1 MDRKRI
7 HFQGIIA
14 AMGLMVLIFDS
25 NLAIKGAKEGIELC
39 LRTVIPSLFP
49 FFVLSM
55 VFIQSF
61 PENVSFPVSSISNLM
76 GIPKGAESLV
86 IPAFLGG
93 YPVGAKCVNE
103 LFQRH
108 QIGKEDAE
116 RLLAFCSNAGPSF
129 LFGMI
134 SGLFQERRQAWFLW
148 FIHIF
153 SAVLTALSIPAK
165 YGNLKVKQSENATED
180 TSTILSAAKA
190 MGLVCCWVILF
201 RTIISFLDAWFFRIL
216 PDWLQV
222 LMIGV
227 LELTNGCCELL
238 LVENIST
245 RFVLCACMLS
255 FGGICVLF
263 QTVSVTKGLS
273 LKYYLKGK
281 LLQTVFS
288 FLLSCALVMDHGMIL
303 LLWIPV
309 IIGIFRKTEN
319 KYSNLHFF
327 PV

>member
-1 MDRKRI
+1 MDRKHI

-14 AMGLMVLIFDS
+14 AVGLMVLIFDS
-25 NLAIKGAKEGIELC
+25 SLAIQGAREGVELC

-61 PENVSFPVSSISNLM
+61 PEIVSFPVSSISNLM

-108 QIGKEDAE
+108 QISKKDAE

-129 LFGMI
+129 LFGMV
-134 SGLFQERRQAWFLW
+134 SVFFPERGAAWFLW

-153 SAVLTALSIPAK
+153 SAVLTAASIPAMPANQK
-165 YGNLKVKQSENATED
+165 TKHLNKEAED
-180 TSTILSAAKA
+180 TSIILSAAKA

-201 RTIISFLDAWFFRIL
+201 RTIISFLDAWFLQIF
-216 PDWLQV
+216 PDWLRV

-227 LELTNGCCELL
+227 MELTNGCCELM
-238 LVENIST
+238 LVENASL

-255 FGGICVLF
+255 FGGACVLL

-273 LKYYLKGK
+273 LKFYVKGK
-281 LLQTVFS
+281 LMQTAFS
-288 FLLSCALVMDHGMIL
+288 VLLSCALVMEHGVIL
-303 LLWIPV
+303 LLLIPIIIV
-309 IIGIFRKTEN
+309 ILRKTEN
-319 KYSNLHFF
+319 TYSNLPLF